1 MEQEA
6 VKLSPSGRIRNRT
19 PSSPDLLIPGA
30 DSDAK
35 NMCRYSALP
44 GARPD
49 TLADRLHCY
58 RGVLLV
64 ILAPLALISLVFL
77 LMPCS
82 PA

>member
-6 VKLSPSGRIRNRT
+6 VKLSPPGRIRNLT
-19 PSSPDLLIPGA
+19 PSSPDLLVPGA
-30 DSDAK
+30 NSYAK
-35 NMCRYSALP
+35 NMRRYSALP
-44 GARPD
+44 SARPD

-58 RGVLLV
+58 HGVLLV
-64 ILAPLALISLVFL
+64 ILTPLALISLVFL